1 MLRDGQG
8 CSEML
13 RDAQRERDRE
23 RARETQRK
31 NREERKHG
39 KRREEKD
46 QQEAILILKK
56 ICTTQ
61 TPDRPPL
68 AAILVYYRLSIQKDP
83 PKTSDRQGVI
93 RLIRGFW

>member
-68 AAILVYYRLSIQKDP
+68 AAILVELNSTGLGRLPPASI
-83 PKTSDRQGVI
+83 GLV
-93 RLIRGFW
+93 GH

>member
-1 MLRDGQG
+1 
-8 CSEML
+8 ML
-13 RDAQRERDRE
+13 RDAQRERERE

-39 KRREEKD
+39 KRKEKKD

-56 ICTTQ
+56 DKCSAQ

-68 AAILVYYRLSIQKDP
+68 AAILVYNNISYIFVYESLARHL
-83 PKTSDRQGVI
+83 G
-93 RLIRGFW
+93 GE

>member
-1 MLRDGQG
+1 MV
-8 CSEML
+8 
-13 RDAQRERDRE
+13 RDAQKCSGMLRERE
-23 RARETQRK
+23 EKARETQRK

-68 AAILVYYRLSIQKDP
+68 AAILVLHIHPVSAIVYLV
-83 PKTSDRQGVI
+83 PKTEKSARPE
-93 RLIRGFW
+93 